1 MQDRERTDQKA
12 TGLFDFIKYVLPMWY
27 YRLHA
32 ESPYGLFSD
41 TELETLRES
50 GAVTAFGGYREKDSE
65 RMDLVYQALQAG
77 YIPVGHTYPREAAP
91 STVTS
96 LYDNYLFLARHF
108 PPKWSWYVLAVRLLS
123 LKNPISEIAAF
134 ASSRGNPMMRRVD
147 SKVHTGFNSHVPS
160 KTHTQALVSV
170 VIPTLDRYEYL
181 MDVLDDLEKQDHRN
195 IEVVICDQSEPFRD
209 DLYAN
214 RRFPVKVIRQREK
227 ALWKARNACY
237 EASSG
242 DFILLFDDDSRV
254 APDWV
259 SQHIRCLSFFNVK
272 ISAGVTETVIGHGL
286 SSKDGRFH
294 LSDVFDTGNA
304 LVSREVFERVG
315 LFDRQFEKQRMGDGE
330 FGLRAYLG
338 GYAVISNPY
347 ARRLHLK
354 ADAGGLRHFGGWD
367 AFRPGRLFAP
377 RPIPSV
383 LYLCRRYF
391 GRDSAISLLMLSLP
405 SSVIPYKYKGR
416 GKLKWLT
423 PLLMPF
429 LGPVLA
435 VQSAVSWRLS
445 GKMLKEGP
453 KIEFPAKRT
462 SEADDV
468 SASK

>member
-1 MQDRERTDQKA
+1 MTAQK
-12 TGLFDFIKYVLPMWY
+12 TTKLFEFLKYVQPMWY
-27 YRLHA
+27 YRLHERSA
-32 ESPYGLFSD
+32 FRLFS
-41 TELETLRES
+41 EAGLEALRS
-50 GAVTAFGGYREKDSE
+50 GGSISAFNGYREPGSV
-65 RMDLVYQALQAG
+65 RMDMLYQALQSG
-77 YIPVGHTYPREAAP
+77 FIPDAPTPPTGDAAR
-91 STVTS
+91 TVTS
-96 LYDNYLFLARHF
+96 VHDNYLFLARHF
-108 PPKWSWYVLAVRLLS
+108 PAKWSWYVLTVRLLS
-123 LKNPISEIAAF
+123 LKNPFAEIASF
-134 ASSRGNPMMRRVD
+134 AGSRGIRRMKKGEAD
-147 SKVHTGFNSHVPS
+147 LYPGYLSHEPS
-160 KTHTQALVSV
+160 ESLREALVSV

-181 MDVLDDLEKQDHRN
+181 TDVLDDLEKQDHLN
-195 IEVVICDQSEPFRD
+195 IEVVVCDQSDPYRD

-214 RRFPVKVIRQREK
+214 RRFPVKVIRQSEK
-227 ALWKARNACY
+227 ALWKARNSCY

-259 SQHIRCLSFFNVK
+259 SQHLRCLSFFNVK

-286 SSKDGRFH
+286 SSKEGRFH

-304 LVSREVFERVG
+304 MVAREVFERVG

-383 LYLCRRYF
+383 LYFCRRYF
-391 GRDSAISLLMLSLP
+391 GRDSAILLLLLSLP
-405 SSVIPYKYKGR
+405 SSVIPYRYKGS
-416 GKLKWLT
+416 GKAKWLT

-429 LGPVLA
+429 VGPLLA
-435 VQSAVSWRLS
+435 VQAAVSWRSS
-445 GKMLKEGP
+445 GRMLKQGP
-453 KIEFPAKRT
+453 RIEFPLRRN
-462 SEADDV
+462 SETVTA
-468 SASK
+468 SALK